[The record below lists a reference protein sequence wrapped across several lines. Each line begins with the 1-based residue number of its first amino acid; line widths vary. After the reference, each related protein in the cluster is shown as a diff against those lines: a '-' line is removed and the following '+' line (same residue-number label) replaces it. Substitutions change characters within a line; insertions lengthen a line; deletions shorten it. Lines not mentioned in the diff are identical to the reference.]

1 MTLFLTEENW
11 GLKRQPHDDMYFT
24 VNRSNG
30 GAVNFKKFRK
40 QQLGGVTQRVSV
52 AFFGSQTRN
61 GDPRKREE
69 TGDEGPSNMGGDGD
83 QEIAQPSDSSRAV
96 MQRFLAN
103 GSRERYGSLN
113 FFGSN

>member
-1 MTLFLTEENW
+1 M
-11 GLKRQPHDDMYFT
+11 
-24 VNRSNG
+24 NRSNG

-52 AFFGSQTRN
+52 AFFGTQTKN

-69 TGDEGPSNMGGDGD
+69 PGDEGPSNMGGDGE
-83 QEIAQPSDSSRAV
+83 EIAQPSDSSRAV

-103 GSRERYGSLN
+103 GSRDRYGHLTFWAVN
-113 FFGSN
+113 

>member
-1 MTLFLTEENW
+1 
-11 GLKRQPHDDMYFT
+11 MYFT

-69 TGDEGPSNMGGDGD
+69 PGDEGPSNMGGDGD

-103 GSRERYGSLN
+103 GSRDRYGSLN